1 MIDFWADL
9 WIALLWISAGA
20 FLVLNVY
27 ILVTSWRRLVGSHGT
42 DDQRNSP

>member
-9 WIALLWISAGA
+9 WMVLLWTSAGA

-27 ILVTSWRRLVGSHGT
+27 IVATSWRRLVGT
-42 DDQRNSP
+42 DVSGDQRNSP